1 MVTRQGE
8 LQRVLSE
15 LRDDLGDPHWVA
27 LVDERGLV
35 LACVPDEPPVDIERV
50 SAMTAALTIS
60 GERVVDEIEGGVL
73 RYVGVAGALRQ
84 QLIVILSNELV
95 VSLGLDPVVNPRSTF
110 KSLARWAPEILKALE
125 MRLVLE

>member
-73 RYVGVAGALRQ
+73 RYVGVAGSYRQ

-125 MRLVLE
+125 MRLVLD